1 MTTNPYFKNY
11 NSSRQQFLVESLL
24 VESIKRYGYDIK
36 YIPRKIGNI
45 DHIFGEDTTS
55 SFERAT
61 TVEVY
66 VKSVDGFAGQG
77 RFLSKFGVEVRDTIT
92 FTIARLRFDQIKT
105 PKLMDERGT
114 TVQLEERPLYRANN
128 SFAIELEGDQ
138 TPYTIESDKPLEGD
152 LIFFPLVNKMFEIK
166 YVNFETIF
174 YQKGALQVYDLE
186 CEMFEYSNEDFRTP
200 ETDIND
206 LLNGL
211 STDIRDTS
219 VLMEEN
225 THLMMESSG
234 RLILEEY
241 DINEGVVVAN
251 NSVFHN
257 QAEDVVDFSEKS
269 PLVRGDIFNRW

>member
-1 MTTNPYFKNY
+1 MTTNPYFKNF
-11 NSSRQQFLVESLL
+11 NSKRHQFLAESLI
-24 VESIKRYGYDIK
+24 VESIRRFGYDIK

-66 VKSVDGFAGQG
+66 IKNVDGFAGQG

-92 FTIARLRFDQIKT
+92 FTMAVLRFNQIKT

-114 TVQLEERPLYRANN
+114 TIQLENRPIYQPNS
-128 SFAIELEGDQ
+128 SFAIEIEGNQ

-152 LIFFPLVNKMFEIK
+152 LIFFPMVNKLFEIK

-174 YQKGALQVYDLE
+174 YQTGALQVYDLE
-186 CEMFEYSNEDFRTP
+186 CEMYEYSNEDFSTP
-200 ETDIND
+200 ETNIND

-211 STDIRDTS
+211 STDVRDTS
-219 VLMEEN
+219 VILEDN
-225 THLMMESSG
+225 THLVLENTG
-234 RLILEEY
+234 RVILEEY
-241 DINEGVVVAN
+241 SINEGVVVAN
-251 NSVFHN
+251 NSVFESE
-257 QAEDVVDFSEKS
+257 ATDVVDFSEKS
-269 PLVRGDIFNRW
+269 PLVRGDIFGRW